1 MGIAFHAFPTLW
13 HGVLHKHHWLL
24 ATLTSASSAPL
35 PPTTFFPAWGRF
47 QCRFCFGSLAP
58 ERVFACVLCHT
69 GWVFDC
75 VECHTVHVCMSRE
88 TEGTNPSLVL
98 CCTALVLIG
107 HWSCKRIRVAAAA
120 AERETSELWGSHCV
134 CEKGKAPPPDCVRAE
149 RKSESK
155 HHLLR
160 RARCSWSRFQIS
172 TIIFFDSPQYY
183 FTSFTFQLDNFI
195 MIPSFFGF
203 FFPHSPRFFKFS
215 VFDETGRS
223 SSHVWKTI
231 STIVHTHTTW
241 LFLTLS
247 CNPW

>member
-1 MGIAFHAFPTLW
+1 MGIVFHAFPTLW

-120 AERETSELWGSHCV
+120 AERETSELWGSHSSEVVRPFLPPRLCTSRK
-134 CEKGKAPPPDCVRAE
+134 EEWIKAPPSPAGKMQLVKVPDF
-149 RKSESK
+149 
-155 HHLLR
+155 HHYFFWQPSILFYELY
-160 RARCSWSRFQIS
+160 FS
-172 TIIFFDSPQYY
+172 T
-183 FTSFTFQLDNFI
+183 
-195 MIPSFFGF
+195 G
-203 FFPHSPRFFKFS
+203 
-215 VFDETGRS
+215 
-223 SSHVWKTI
+223 
-231 STIVHTHTTW
+231 
-241 LFLTLS
+241 
-247 CNPW
+247 

>member
-1 MGIAFHAFPTLW
+1 MGIVFHAFPTLW

-134 CEKGKAPPPDCVRAE
+134 CEKGKAPPPPIVYEQKGRVNQSTTFSGGQDA
-149 RKSESK
+149 
-155 HHLLR
+155 
-160 RARCSWSRFQIS
+160 AGQGSRFPPLFFWQPSILFYELYFS
-172 TIIFFDSPQYY
+172 T
-183 FTSFTFQLDNFI
+183 
-195 MIPSFFGF
+195 G
-203 FFPHSPRFFKFS
+203 
-215 VFDETGRS
+215 
-223 SSHVWKTI
+223 
-231 STIVHTHTTW
+231 
-241 LFLTLS
+241 
-247 CNPW
+247 